1 MEYNLFA
8 KLHHHMKVPGISFS
22 LRLRNDGFGVPSSNK
37 SSWLVNISKATNE
50 KKDKLHDDDMN
61 VYLALYK

>member
-1 MEYNLFA
+1 MDL
-8 KLHHHMKVPGISFS
+8 
-22 LRLRNDGFGVPSSNK
+22 GF